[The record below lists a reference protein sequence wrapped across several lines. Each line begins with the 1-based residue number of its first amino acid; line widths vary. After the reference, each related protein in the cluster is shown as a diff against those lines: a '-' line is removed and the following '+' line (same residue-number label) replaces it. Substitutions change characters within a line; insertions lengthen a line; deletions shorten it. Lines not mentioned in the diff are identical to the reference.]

1 MAMAKLYGLVIDLE
15 RCTGCNTCTVACKV
29 ENKLES
35 ISGIRVETIGGPHR
49 DTPAGI
55 FPQLTMH
62 FLPVPCMHCKEPPC
76 LDACPVGAIERHVD
90 GIVVINGER
99 CDACQACID
108 VCPYGALTYDEVTHT
123 IWKCN
128 MCYERLDEGF
138 EPFCA
143 LCCGTEAIFWGDVTD
158 PDSEVSRLI
167 RKREAYILKPEMA
180 TGPAVYYC
188 PPRSHGT
195 GN

>member
-1 MAMAKLYGLVIDLE
+1 MAIAKRYGLVIDLE

-49 DTPAGI
+49 DTPAGVY
-55 FPQLTMH
+55 PQLTMY
-62 FLPVPCMHCKEPPC
+62 FLPVPCMHCQEPPC
-76 LDACPVGAIERHVD
+76 LEACPVGAIEKRHD
-90 GIVVINGER
+90 GIVVIKKER

-108 VCPYGALTYDEVTHT
+108 VCPYGAITYDEATHT

-143 LCCGTEAIFWGDVTD
+143 LCCGMEAIFWGDVTD

>member
-1 MAMAKLYGLVIDLE
+1 
-15 RCTGCNTCTVACKV
+15 
-29 ENKLES
+29 
-35 ISGIRVETIGGPHR
+35 
-49 DTPAGI
+49 
-55 FPQLTMH
+55 
-62 FLPVPCMHCKEPPC
+62 
-76 LDACPVGAIERHVD
+76 
-90 GIVVINGER
+90 
-99 CDACQACID
+99 
-108 VCPYGALTYDEVTHT
+108 
-123 IWKCN
+123 

-143 LCCGTEAIFWGDVTD
+143 LCCGMEAIFWGDVTD

-180 TGPAVYYC
+180 AGPAVYYC

>member
-1 MAMAKLYGLVIDLE
+1 MAIAKRYGLVIDLE
-15 RCTGCNTCTVACKV
+15 RCTGCNACTVACKV

-35 ISGIRVETIGGPHR
+35 ISGIRVETIGGSHR
-49 DTPAGI
+49 DTPAGVY
-55 FPQLTMH
+55 PQLTMS

-76 LDACPVGAIERHVD
+76 LEACPAGAIEKRLD
-90 GIVVINGER
+90 GILVIKKER
-99 CDACQACID
+99 CDSCQACID
-108 VCPYGALTYDEVTHT
+108 VCPYDALTYDEVTHT
-123 IWKCN
+123 IWQCN

-143 LCCGTEAIFWGDVTD
+143 LCCGMEAIFWGDVND
-158 PDSEVSRLI
+158 PNSEVSRLI
-167 RKREAYILKPEMA
+167 KKREAYILKPEMA